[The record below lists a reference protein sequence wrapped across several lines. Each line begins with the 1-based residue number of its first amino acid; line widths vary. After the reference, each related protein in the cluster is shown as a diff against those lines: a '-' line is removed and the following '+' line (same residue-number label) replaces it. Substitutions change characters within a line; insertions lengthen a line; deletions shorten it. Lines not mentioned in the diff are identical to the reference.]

1 MLARIPRARKLRPAP
16 PRLAGQASAGTCRA
30 PLSEGS
36 RAREAVRQPGES
48 AAAGPRAPDP
58 RGGWKAL
65 RDGDARGG
73 GGRDAWRQGSGGPG
87 GPAPAGRGVASAPGT
102 RPGPSWYRRLL
113 EAPGS
118 HPVSTRVPLL
128 AAGLE
133 AGRGEASA
141 SPEVS
146 NLGRRRPG
154 VLGRGDTRGGGG
166 KFVLEGKKIKS
177 G

>member
-1 MLARIPRARKLRPAP
+1 M
-16 PRLAGQASAGTCRA
+16 ASV
-30 PLSEGS
+30 S
-36 RAREAVRQPGES
+36 
-48 AAAGPRAPDP
+48 
-58 RGGWKAL
+58 
-65 RDGDARGG
+65 
-73 GGRDAWRQGSGGPG
+73 
-87 GPAPAGRGVASAPGT
+87 GT

-154 VLGRGDTRGGGG
+154 VLGRGDMRGGGG
-166 KFVLEGKKIKS
+166 KFVLERKKDKKWRKPGS
-177 G
+177 GGSEEGRVFSVQLH